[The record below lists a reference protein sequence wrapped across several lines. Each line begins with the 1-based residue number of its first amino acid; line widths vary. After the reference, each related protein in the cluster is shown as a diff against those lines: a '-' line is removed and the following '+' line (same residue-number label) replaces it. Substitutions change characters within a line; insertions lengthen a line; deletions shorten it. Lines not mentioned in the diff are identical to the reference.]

1 MNSTTI
7 RMRRVGLILAMLAL
21 LAGAAP
27 AGAVAQTRDEK
38 HHGQGTSP
46 YAGEENRAIKSLS
59 PGDIAELKAGRG
71 WGLAKAA
78 ELNGVPG
85 PAHLLELKSEL
96 GLSSV
101 QIAQIER
108 IYTDMQ
114 REARRLGPQLI
125 ELERRLNAQFSDGV
139 MDETGLRDLLEQIG
153 RTRTALRFTHLQT
166 HLRTPAILTA
176 QQTARYQALRGYSGQ
191 TPGKAAFN

>member
-1 MNSTTI
+1 
-7 RMRRVGLILAMLAL
+7 MRRVGLILAMLAL
-21 LAGAAP
+21 LMGAAP
-27 AGAVAQTRDEK
+27 AGALAQSQGVK
-38 HHGQGTSP
+38 HHGQGASP

-59 PGDIAELKAGRG
+59 PWDIAELKAGRG

-96 GLSSV
+96 GLSSA

-108 IYTDMQ
+108 IYADMQ
-114 REARRLGPQLI
+114 GEARRLGPQLI
-125 ELERRLNAQFSDGV
+125 ELERKLNVQFSDGGI
-139 MDETGLRDLLEQIG
+139 DETALRRLLERIG
-153 RTRTALRFTHLQT
+153 RARTALRFTHLQA

-176 QQTARYQALRGYSGQ
+176 QQTARYKALRGYSSQAPGQ
-191 TPGKAAFN
+191 AAFN